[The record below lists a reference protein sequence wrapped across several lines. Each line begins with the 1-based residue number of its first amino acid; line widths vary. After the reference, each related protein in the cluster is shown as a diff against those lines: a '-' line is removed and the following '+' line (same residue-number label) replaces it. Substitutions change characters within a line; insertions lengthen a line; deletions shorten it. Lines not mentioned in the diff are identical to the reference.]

1 MIKNKSIF
9 IKNIYYMLSY
19 AFTSL
24 KQSVYDDIQ
33 KESFDNIHNLFGA
46 ILSKGIGMQL
56 KQGLYRTYINRV
68 EPLSVVRGK
77 IDMTGTIRNRLE
89 HRMCVTCDYDELS
102 ENNLL
107 NQILKSTVLLLL
119 RQKDIEERY
128 KAELKKKML
137 YFSAVD
143 EIELSGIRWS
153 DIRFQRN
160 NRTYQLLLGI
170 CQLLI
175 EGSLMTTEKGEYHLA
190 NFIDERRMSRLYEKF
205 ILEYY
210 AQEFGERIK
219 GFSSRAAQIPWQLDD
234 GYDALLPVMQT
245 DITLTY
251 GHQVLIIDA
260 KYYRRTIQTNYCAQT
275 LHSGNLY
282 QIFTYVKNKEAQ
294 LSGTDYKVS
303 GMLLYAK
310 TDEELV
316 PDNIYQM
323 SGNQISVKTLDLNQK
338 FSEIE
343 KQLKQ
348 IVKDHFRITI

>member
-1 MIKNKSIF
+1 MTKDKSIF

-19 AFTSL
+19 AFTPL

-77 IDMTGTIRNRLE
+77 IDMPGTIRNKLE

-119 RQKDIEERY
+119 RQKDVDERY
-128 KAELKKKML
+128 KAELKKEML

-175 EGSLMTTEKGEYHLA
+175 EGSLMTTEKGGYHLA
-190 NFIDERRMSRLYEKF
+190 HFIDEQRISRLYEKF

-219 GFSSRAAQIPWQLDD
+219 EFSSRAAQIPWQLDD

-251 GHQVLIIDA
+251 GHQILIIDA
-260 KYYRRTIQTNYCAQT
+260 KYYRRTIQTNYGVQT

-294 LSGTDYKVS
+294 LSGTGYKVS

-323 SGNQISVKTLDLNQK
+323 SGNQISVKTLDLNHE

-348 IVKDHFRITI
+348 IVKDHFGIG

>member
-1 MIKNKSIF
+1 MTKDKSIF

-19 AFTSL
+19 AFTPL

-77 IDMTGTIRNRLE
+77 IDMPGTIRNKLE

-119 RQKDIEERY
+119 RQKDVDERY
-128 KAELKKKML
+128 KAELKKEML

-170 CQLLI
+170 CQLLM

-190 NFIDERRMSRLYEKF
+190 HFIDEQRISRLYEKF

-219 GFSSRAAQIPWQLDD
+219 EFSSRAAQIPWQLDD

-251 GHQVLIIDA
+251 GHQILIIDA
-260 KYYRRTIQTNYCAQT
+260 KYYRRTIQTNYGVQT

-294 LSGTDYKVS
+294 LSGTGYKVS

-316 PDNIYQM
+316 PDNIYLM
-323 SGNQISVKTLDLNQK
+323 SGNQISVKTLDLNHE

-343 KQLKQ
+343 GQLKQ
-348 IVKDHFRITI
+348 IVKDHFGIE

>member
-1 MIKNKSIF
+1 MTKDKSIF

-19 AFTSL
+19 AFTPL

-77 IDMTGTIRNRLE
+77 IDMPGTIRNKLE

-119 RQKDIEERY
+119 RQKDVDERY
-128 KAELKKKML
+128 KAELKKEML

-190 NFIDERRMSRLYEKF
+190 HFVDEKRISRLYEKF

-219 GFSSRAAQIPWQLDD
+219 EFSSRAAQIPWQLDD

-251 GHQVLIIDA
+251 GHQILIIDA
-260 KYYRRTIQTNYCAQT
+260 KYYRRTIQTNYGVQT

-294 LSGTDYKVS
+294 LSGTGYKVS

-316 PDNIYQM
+316 PDNVYQM
-323 SGNQISVKTLDLNQK
+323 SGNQISVKTLDLNHE

-343 KQLKQ
+343 GQLKQ
-348 IVKDHFRITI
+348 IVKDHFGIE

>member
-1 MIKNKSIF
+1 
-9 IKNIYYMLSY
+9 
-19 AFTSL
+19 
-24 KQSVYDDIQ
+24 
-33 KESFDNIHNLFGA
+33 
-46 ILSKGIGMQL
+46 MQL

-77 IDMTGTIRNRLE
+77 IDMPGTIRNKLE

-119 RQKDIEERY
+119 RQKDVDERY
-128 KAELKKKML
+128 KAELKKEML

-143 EIELSGIRWS
+143 EIELSRIRWS

-170 CQLLI
+170 CQLLM
-175 EGSLMTTEKGEYHLA
+175 EGSLMATEKGEYHLA
-190 NFIDERRMSRLYEKF
+190 HFIDEQRMSRLYEKF

-251 GHQVLIIDA
+251 GHQILIIDA
-260 KYYRRTIQTNYCAQT
+260 KYYRRTIQTNYGVQT

-294 LSGTDYKVS
+294 LSRTGYKVS

-310 TDEELV
+310 TNEELV
-316 PDNIYQM
+316 PDNVYQM
-323 SGNQISVKTLDLNQK
+323 SRNQISVKTLDLNQE

-348 IVKDHFRITI
+348 IVKDHFGIG

>member
-1 MIKNKSIF
+1 MTKDKSIF

-19 AFTSL
+19 AFTPL

-77 IDMTGTIRNRLE
+77 IDMSGTVRNRLE

-119 RQKDIEERY
+119 RQKDVDERY
-128 KAELKKKML
+128 KAKLKKEML

-190 NFIDERRMSRLYEKF
+190 HFIDEQRISRLYEKF

-219 GFSSRAAQIPWQLDD
+219 EFSSRAAQIPWQLDD

-251 GHQVLIIDA
+251 GHQILIIDA
-260 KYYRRTIQTNYCAQT
+260 KYYRRTIQTNYGVQT

-294 LSGTDYKVS
+294 LSGTGYKVS

-323 SGNQISVKTLDLNQK
+323 SGNQISVKTLDLNHE

-348 IVKDHFRITI
+348 IVKDHFGIG